1 MPEGN
6 INWEFR
12 LKKIIEKIN
21 QNKIVSKKYQ
31 KICSVLNYID
41 HSLIVISAMTGII
54 TISAFAF
61 LVGILIWITCSAIG
75 LKICVIAAEIKKY
88 KSVIKKKKNKY
99 DKIVLLAKS
108 KLNSIEGLIPK
119 ALIDSNISQ
128 D

>member
-6 INWEFR
+6 INREFR

-61 LVGILIWITCSAIG
+61 LVGILIRITCSAIG

-108 KLNSIEGLIPK
+108 KLNSIEGLIPQ

>member
-6 INWEFR
+6 INREFR

-88 KSVIKKKKNKY
+88 KSVIKKKKNKD